1 MVRGHE
7 CSLRRLGGAWEELW
21 CGGREV
27 GVEFREVTEG
37 KEEEGK
43 EVEKRRGGEA
53 RKLVAHGS

>member
-1 MVRGHE
+1 VEAGKWE
-7 CSLRRLGGAWEELW
+7 C
-21 CGGREV
+21 
-27 GVEFREVTEG
+27 REVTEG